1 MGVGK
6 GMEHTSMLL
15 STVNIHFI
23 ASPKSDIKPYVDE
36 IIATEE
42 TPDAK
47 EIPRVEKEKNTKSNQ
62 QTAKKTHGKAAAA
75 RTVP

>member
-1 MGVGK
+1 MGK

-15 STVNIHFI
+15 STVNINFI

-42 TPDAK
+42 TPDSK
-47 EIPRVEKEKNTKSNQ
+47 EIPRVEKEKKTKSNQ

>member
-1 MGVGK
+1 MGK

-15 STVNIHFI
+15 STVNINFI

-42 TPDAK
+42 TPDSK

>member
-15 STVNIHFI
+15 STVNINFI

-42 TPDAK
+42 TPDSK
-47 EIPRVEKEKNTKSNQ
+47 EIPRVEKEKNTKN
-62 QTAKKTHGKAAAA
+62 KTSSCS
-75 RTVP
+75 